1 MTVLYYICNI
11 FFAFAVLFI
20 ILIKVIGPILFTY
33 VWIKIGINISQFNAS
48 MERFM
53 FAALILAYFGPLAS
67 MFITLAVQRLVKLG
81 KGKKDGESGKD

>member
-1 MTVLYYICNI
+1 
-11 FFAFAVLFI
+11 
-20 ILIKVIGPILFTY
+20 
-33 VWIKIGINISQFNAS
+33 
-48 MERFM
+48 M